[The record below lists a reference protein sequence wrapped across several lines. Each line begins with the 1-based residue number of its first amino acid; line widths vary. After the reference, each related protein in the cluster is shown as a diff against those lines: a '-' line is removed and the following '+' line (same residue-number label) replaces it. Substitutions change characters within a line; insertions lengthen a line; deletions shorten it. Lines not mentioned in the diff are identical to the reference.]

1 MHILHLYKDYFPV
14 LGGIENHIKLLAEA
28 QAARG
33 HRVTVLVTDPSPRT
47 RREQRNGVEIIK
59 AGRLAT
65 VASAPLSIAFPL
77 ELRRLRPDVAHLHF
91 PYPVAE
97 VAYWLAGRARAAVLT
112 YHSDVVRQKG
122 WLRLYAPLMRQALAK
137 MDRILATSP
146 RYAETSPV
154 LQTFRDRVRIVPL
167 GIETARFAHADEASV
182 AALRRRYAPDGAP
195 LLLFVGKLRYYKGVD
210 WLLRA
215 LPAIANA
222 RLLIVGEGPM
232 LNAWETLA
240 RETGV
245 RDRVHFVGEVPD
257 EALPAYYH
265 AADLFVLPAS
275 ARSEAFGTVLLEA
288 MAAGL
293 PLITT
298 EVGTGTSW
306 VNQHGQT
313 GLVVP
318 PRTPSALA
326 DAINTLLNQPEA
338 RRAMGE
344 AARQRATQEFDVA
357 QMVARVE
364 QVYEEVLASHQGES
378 AH

>member
-28 QAARG
+28 QAAHG
-33 HRVTVLVTDPSPRT
+33 HRVTVLVTDPTSRT
-47 RREQRNGVEIIK
+47 RREVRNGVEIIK

-65 VASAPLSIAFPL
+65 VASAPLSVAFPL
-77 ELRRLRPDVAHLHF
+77 VLRRLRPDVAHLHF

-97 VAYWLAGRARAAVLT
+97 VAYWLFGRARATVLT
-112 YHSDVVRQKG
+112 YHSDVVRQQG
-122 WLRLYAPLMRQALAK
+122 WLKLYAPLMQRALAK
-137 MDRILATSP
+137 VDRILATSP

-154 LQTFRDRVRIVPL
+154 LQRFRERVRIVPL
-167 GIETARFAHADEASV
+167 GIETARFTQADGAAV
-182 AALRRRYAPDGAP
+182 AAVRRRYAPDGAP

-210 WLLRA
+210 WLLQA
-215 LPAIANA
+215 LPAIAEA

-232 LNAWETLA
+232 LNTWRAVAHEA
-240 RETGV
+240 GV
-245 RDRVHFVGEVPD
+245 HERVHFVGEVPD
-257 EALPAYYH
+257 EQLPAFYH
-265 AADLFVLPAS
+265 AADVFVLPAS

-306 VNQHGQT
+306 VNQHGVT

-318 PRTPSALA
+318 PRDPAALA
-326 DAINTLLNQPEA
+326 EAVNTLVRQPNM
-338 RRAMGE
+338 RRAMAS
-344 AARQRATQEFDVA
+344 AARQRALQEFDVA

-364 QVYEEVLASHQGES
+364 AMYAEALALHG
-378 AH
+378 